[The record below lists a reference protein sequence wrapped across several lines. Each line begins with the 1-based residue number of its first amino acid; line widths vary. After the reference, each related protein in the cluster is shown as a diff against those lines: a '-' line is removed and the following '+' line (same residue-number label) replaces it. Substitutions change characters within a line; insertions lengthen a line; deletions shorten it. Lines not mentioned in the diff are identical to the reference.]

1 METLMKRL
9 ELDIVCMASLPL
21 LASGFALAA
30 DDSKVKAGTRQV
42 ENGAKEDSREQG
54 RGRPEGNG
62 QRGRQDGFRRSEV
75 QLEKGEGSCEIAGTP
90 MLATPIKNT
99 TRVSRS
105 SSTSGI
111 SAVEI
116 ARQARADMT

>member
-9 ELDIVCMASLPL
+9 ERDIVVMAPLPL

-62 QRGRQDGFRRSEV
+62 QRGSARRFPKE
-75 QLEKGEGSCEIAGTP
+75 
-90 MLATPIKNT
+90 
-99 TRVSRS
+99 RS
-105 SSTSGI
+105 TVGK
-111 SAVEI
+111 
-116 ARQARADMT
+116 R

>member
-1 METLMKRL
+1 MEPL
-9 ELDIVCMASLPL
+9 ERDIVYMAPLPL

-42 ENGAKEDSREQG
+42 ENGAKEDSREHG
-54 RGRPEGNG
+54 RGRPEGNR

-75 QLEKGEGSCEIAGTP
+75 QLEKGEGSCEVAGMP

-99 TRVSRS
+99 TRVRGSR
-105 SSTSGI
+105 STSGI

-116 ARQARADMT
+116 ARQAREDMT

>member
-1 METLMKRL
+1 MKRL
-9 ELDIVCMASLPL
+9 ERDIVVMAPLPL

-62 QRGRQDGFRRSEV
+62 QRVGKTVSEGAKYSWKKV
-75 QLEKGEGSCEIAGTP
+75 KE
-90 MLATPIKNT
+90 
-99 TRVSRS
+99 
-105 SSTSGI
+105 
-111 SAVEI
+111 AVK
-116 ARQARADMT
+116 